1 MGDREVK
8 QPPAG
13 HFWKQKTDVPDHAK
27 QEGNDWVGPPREHS
41 VRFPG
46 LTLVVASQRPHCCME
61 QRVTHWEVLTGTVGS
76 EAQVDP
82 HGRASLPSIT
92 SASTSGSLYTPSA
105 RYAWSMFSMTAE
117 TCRRRQPSRSCPT
130 SAARWPV
137 VRTAAPRIARPR
149 SRGRPRLVRVNALT
163 VDHVMIE
170 GVVDPSCR
178 PSGILALSAHS
189 ASKRICK
196 SCSSI
201 LRIRLPVREC
211 PLILFRNQ
219 SHAVVELHLQSLR
232 GHRLS

>member
-27 QEGNDWVGPPREHS
+27 QEGNYWVGPPREHS

-46 LTLVVASQRPHCCME
+46 LTLVVAFQRPRCCME

-76 EAQVDP
+76 EAQVGP

-149 SRGRPRLVRVNALT
+149 SRGGSRETSGAQTARRPATRGLRRRPVATSRHRCRSSLSSTFFCLEGYVSRAGRFGRKSPAASRRALCCNRF
-163 VDHVMIE
+163 M
-170 GVVDPSCR
+170 
-178 PSGILALSAHS
+178 
-189 ASKRICK
+189 AS
-196 SCSSI
+196 
-201 LRIRLPVREC
+201 P
-211 PLILFRNQ
+211 
-219 SHAVVELHLQSLR
+219 
-232 GHRLS
+232 